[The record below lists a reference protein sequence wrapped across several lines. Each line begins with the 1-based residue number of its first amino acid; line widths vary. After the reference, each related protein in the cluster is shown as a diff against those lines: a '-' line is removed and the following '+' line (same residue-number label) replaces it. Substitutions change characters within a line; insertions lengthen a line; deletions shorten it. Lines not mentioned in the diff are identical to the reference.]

1 MAKLRV
7 AVLYD
12 IWYED
17 EEDKAPEEAKPT
29 RRRRK
34 PDKEDRQEIHEALR
48 EAGHSPFYVTLDG
61 TRESLADL
69 TKTECDLVFNL
80 TASWAGDDTK
90 DVHLAAYLDL
100 CGFKY
105 TGTGPFGIHLS
116 QNKSLAKKIFAFHS
130 IRTPFF
136 ATVYRGRLDWA
147 HDDLSFP
154 VIVKPAREDGSI
166 GIEFNAVC
174 ESIKE
179 LMERIHDIHEKFD
192 SPALIEEYIDGREL
206 YVTVLGNES
215 ATALPVVELD
225 LSKLPEGTPKI
236 AGTEVKWRTGSE
248 AYRKTK
254 SVIPTDLDEKTVKQ
268 LNETALAAYQA
279 LELRD
284 YGRIDMR
291 LDKSGKVYVLEV
303 NPNPWLHSKAEVAL
317 AAKESGRAYPA
328 LIEEIAN
335 LALSRYGA

>member
-1 MAKLRV
+1 MAKLRI

-17 EEDKAPEEAKPT
+17 TQENEESKPS
-29 RRRRK
+29 RKRRK

-48 EAGHSPFYVTLDG
+48 EAGHSPFYATVDG
-61 TRESLADL
+61 TRDSLAGL
-69 TKTECDLVFNL
+69 AKTECDLVFKL

-105 TGTGPFGIHLS
+105 TGAGPFGIHLS
-116 QNKSLAKKIFAFHS
+116 QNKSLAKKIFAFHG
-130 IRTPFF
+130 IRTPYF
-136 ATVYRGRLDWA
+136 AGVYRGRLDWA
-147 HDDLSFP
+147 HDNLSFP

-174 ESIKE
+174 DSIKE

-192 SPALIEEYIDGREL
+192 SPALIEEYIEGREL
-206 YVTVLGNES
+206 YVTVLGNDNPV
-215 ATALPVVELD
+215 ALPVVELD
-225 LSKLPEGTPKI
+225 LSRLPEGTPKI
-236 AGTEVKWRTGSE
+236 AGADVKWRTGTE

-254 SVIPTDLDEKTVKQ
+254 SIIPTDLEEKTVKT
-268 LNETALAAYQA
+268 LNDTAIAAYQA
-279 LELRD
+279 VELRD

-291 LDKSGKVYVLEV
+291 LDKEGKIYVLEV

-317 AAKESGRAYPA
+317 AAKESGRSYPA
-328 LIEEIAN
+328 LIEEIVN

>member
-1 MAKLRV
+1 MAKLRI

-12 IWYED
+12 VWYD
-17 EEDKAPEEAKPT
+17 DSEEPPPEGKPP
-29 RRRRK
+29 RRKKK

-48 EAGHSPFYVTLDG
+48 EAGHSPFYVSIDG
-61 TRESLADL
+61 TRESLSELA
-69 TKTECDLVFNL
+69 KTECDLIFNL

-105 TGTGPFGIHLS
+105 TGAGPFGMHLS
-116 QNKSLAKKIFAFHS
+116 QNKSLAKKIFAFHG
-130 IRTPFF
+130 ILTPFF

-192 SPALIEEYIDGREL
+192 SPALIEEYIDGREM
-206 YVTVLGNES
+206 YVAVLGNENP
-215 ATALPVVELD
+215 AALPVVELD
-225 LSKLPEGTPKI
+225 MSRLPEGMPRI

-254 SVIPTDLDEKTVKQ
+254 SVIPTDLDEKIVKKLQ
-268 LNETALAAYQA
+268 ETAAAAYQA
-279 LELRD
+279 VELRD

-291 LDKSGKVYVLEV
+291 LDKNDRIYVLEV

-317 AAKESGRAYPA
+317 AAKESGRSYPA
-328 LIEEIAN
+328 LIEEIVN
-335 LALSRYGA
+335 LALARYGA